1 MRIPKTIKYT
11 DDQRRLIEYLREG
24 VLKGKT
30 YYKSKHIATEI
41 GMSPKT
47 VGSNILYIAK
57 TYKELVIHRWSYSNS
72 TTWKVMLP
80 EAA

>member
-30 YYKSKHIATEI
+30 YYKS
-41 GMSPKT
+41 
-47 VGSNILYIAK
+47 
-57 TYKELVIHRWSYSNS
+57 
-72 TTWKVMLP
+72 
-80 EAA
+80 